1 MTRFGADPVARDTL
15 PVHVLLFVRA
25 DPDAGAVVLQQ
36 VLGAILDASRPV
48 GVLAL
53 GVLLPRIFH
62 WVVSGIDRNAFY
74 TSLRVD
80 LGFKG
85 QFLVIYLC
93 MGGHSC
99 LQTPSS

>member
-1 MTRFGADPVARDTL
+1 MARFGADPVARDTL
-15 PVHVLLFVRA
+15 SVNVLLFVRA

-48 GVLAL
+48 GVLTL

-74 TSLRVD
+74 TSLRVN
-80 LGFKG
+80 LYFKSE
-85 QFLVIYLC
+85 FLVIYLC